1 MKVVEENAPVKFG
14 IRLCDSKKIL
24 DQILENNCEK
34 VVQTRL
40 RYNPKTKEHFIDA
53 VIKVPKV
60 SEDKE
65 GEIIVGGTDVG
76 NEPFCTFYSG
86 STGECFNEIILGKD
100 DEEINGSRI
109 LLFSKKEK
117 RVTELE
123 EQLEKMSWTE
133 HKKIQTE
140 QKRANPRRRKQW
152 CQARRNLKKRLEK
165 ARVSLRNYRK
175 KFHYM
180 LAKKAYEK
188 HDVLINNKLNS
199 KRIYEE
205 SKETH
210 DGFGTTARKNAAI
223 LAQASFAEV
232 LKHIARRTPGKK
244 YISGAG
250 ERGTS
255 KTCCY
260 CYKWKPNL
268 GWAKEYRC
276 SNEECLAVYDRDA
289 GGAKNNTVERAQ
301 YEKAREEATEIER
314 QLAERAAEEE
324 AERERVV
331 SARAERARKRVQEA
345 ERRGRSLRRRTR

>member
-1 MKVVEENAPVKFG
+1 MV
-14 IRLCDSKKIL
+14 
-24 DQILENNCEK
+24 
-34 VVQTRL
+34 
-40 RYNPKTKEHFIDA
+40 H
-53 VIKVPKV
+53 
-60 SEDKE
+60 
-65 GEIIVGGTDVG
+65 
-76 NEPFCTFYSG
+76 
-86 STGECFNEIILGKD
+86 
-100 DEEINGSRI
+100 
-109 LLFSKKEK
+109 
-117 RVTELE
+117 
-123 EQLEKMSWTE
+123 
-133 HKKIQTE
+133 
-140 QKRANPRRRKQW
+140 
-152 CQARRNLKKRLEK
+152 
-165 ARVSLRNYRK
+165 
-175 KFHYM
+175 
-180 LAKKAYEK
+180 
-188 HDVLINNKLNS
+188 NKLNS

-210 DGFGTTARKNAAI
+210 DGFGTIARKNAAI

-244 YISGAG
+244 YITRAG

-331 SARAERARKRVQEA
+331 SARAERASRRERESEVSARAERARKRAQEA
-345 ERRGRSLRRRTR
+345 ERRGRSLRRRTG